1 MVPGVWI
8 IGGVFWA
15 ALALLAYTFVGY
27 PLLIAARARFAP
39 RPVRRVALKAADA
52 PAVAVVVVAYNE
64 AQRIEAKIATL
75 RAQDYPRDRLRIVIA
90 TDGSTDGTPEI
101 VARAARHDVGI
112 TLLAMPTRR
121 GKAACLNDAVAACSE
136 AIIVFND
143 ARQMLNR
150 EAVRSLVENFADNS
164 VGAVSGELVFS
175 LDGATAFGGGVDAY
189 WRYETFIRRNEAL
202 AHSVPGATGALYALR
217 RSAFKPIPTGTIL
230 DDVAIPM
237 HAALAGLRVVF
248 EGRAQA
254 FDKPA
259 DSPQQER
266 LRKVRTLAGN
276 YQLIAQMP
284 ALLSPRR
291 NPIWLAFVSHKL
303 LRLIAP
309 FAMMAMFAAS
319 AVLALQSP
327 AHAAF
332 FVAQTLF
339 YTAALAVPRW
349 PALGRLK
356 LARIASAFV
365 MLNWF
370 AVLGL
375 MQFALR
381 REGHLWTTTAPT
393 AAAAAAAATPRRD

>member
-8 IGGVFWA
+8 IGGLFWA
-15 ALALLAYTFVGY
+15 SLALLAYTFAGY

-39 RPVRRVALKAADA
+39 RPVRRVPLSPAEA

-75 RAQDYPRDRLRIVIA
+75 RAQDYPRDRLHIVIA
-90 TDGSTDGTPEI
+90 TDGSTDGTPDI
-101 VARAARHDVGI
+101 VARVARHDAGI
-112 TLLAMPTRR
+112 TLLALPTRR
-121 GKAACLNDAVAACSE
+121 GKAACLNDAVAACNE
-136 AIIVFND
+136 PIIVFND

-150 EAVRSLVENFADNS
+150 EAVRSLAENFADPQ

-202 AHSVPGATGALYALR
+202 THSVPGATGALYALR
-217 RSAFKPIPTGTIL
+217 RSAFRTIPDGTIL

-248 EGRAQA
+248 DGRAQA
-254 FDKPA
+254 FDRPA

-303 LRLIAP
+303 LRLVAP
-309 FAMMAMFAAS
+309 FAMMALLAAS
-319 AVLALQSP
+319 AALALQSA

-332 FVAQTLF
+332 FLAQTLF
-339 YTAALAVPRW
+339 YAAAPAVLRW
-349 PALGRLK
+349 PRLGRLP

-370 AVLGL
+370 AVLGFV
-375 MQFALR
+375 QFVLK
-381 REGHLWTTTAPT
+381 REGHLWTTTTAP
-393 AAAAAAAATPRRD
+393 AAAAATPRRD

>member
-1 MVPGVWI
+1 MVPGVGFI
-8 IGGVFWA
+8 EGLFWA

-39 RPVRRVALKAADA
+39 RPVKRAALSPTDA
-52 PAVAVVVVAYNE
+52 PAVALVVVAYNE

-75 RAQDYPRDRLRIVIA
+75 RAQDYPRDRLRIVII

-101 VARAARHDVGI
+101 VARAAQHDGGI

-136 AIIVFND
+136 ALIVFND
-143 ARQMLNR
+143 ARQMLNTN
-150 EAVRSLVENFADNS
+150 AVRSLVENFADPQ

-217 RSAFKPIPTGTIL
+217 AGAFRPIPTGTIL

-248 EGRAQA
+248 DGRAQA

-259 DSPQQER
+259 DSPRQER

-291 NPIWLAFVSHKL
+291 NPIWLTFVSHKL
-303 LRLIAP
+303 LRLVAP
-309 FAMMAMFAAS
+309 FAMMAMIAAS
-319 AVLALQSP
+319 AVLALRSP

-332 FVAQTLF
+332 FVAQALF
-339 YTAALAVPRW
+339 YAAALAVLRW
-349 PALGRLK
+349 PALGRLR

-375 MQFALR
+375 LQFVSR
-381 REGHLWTTTAPT
+381 REGHLWATAAPP
-393 AAAAAAAATPRRD
+393 AAAATAATPRRD